1 MKIVLQRVRSASVAV
16 AEKSIAEIGYGL
28 LALVG
33 VVPGD
38 STREVDWLVKKTAG
52 LRIFPEGDK
61 NMNRSVVDVG
71 GEVLVVSQFTLAAET
86 AKGMRPGFSNAAEP
100 ALAESLYD
108 EFALKL
114 DDLVPTQTGQFGA
127 DMQVAIINDGPVTIL
142 LER

>member
-38 STREVDWLVKKTAG
+38 SSREVDWLVKKTAG

-86 AKGMRPGFSNAAEP
+86 AKGMRPGFRNAAEP

>member
-28 LALVG
+28 LVLVG

-38 STREVDWLVKKTAG
+38 SSREVAWLVKKTAG

>member
-38 STREVDWLVKKTAG
+38 SSREVDWLVKKTAG

-114 DDLVPTQTGQFGA
+114 DELVPTQTGQFGA
-127 DMQVAIINDGPVTIL
+127 DMQVALINDGPVTVL

>member
-38 STREVDWLVKKTAG
+38 SSREVDWLVKKTAG

>member
-38 STREVDWLVKKTAG
+38 SSREVDWLVKKTAG

-127 DMQVAIINDGPVTIL
+127 DMQVALINDGPVTVL

>member
-1 MKIVLQRVRSASVAV
+1 MKILLQRVRSASVAV
-16 AEKSIAEIGYGL
+16 ADRSIAEVGYGL

-38 STREVDWLVKKTAG
+38 SSHEVDWLVKKTAG
-52 LRIFPEGDK
+52 LRIFPQGDK

-86 AKGMRPGFSNAAEP
+86 TRGMRPGFSNAAEP

-108 EFALKL
+108 EFAAKL
-114 DDLVPTQTGQFGA
+114 NVLVPTRTGQFGT
-127 DMQVAIINDGPVTIL
+127 DMQVSLINDGPVTIL